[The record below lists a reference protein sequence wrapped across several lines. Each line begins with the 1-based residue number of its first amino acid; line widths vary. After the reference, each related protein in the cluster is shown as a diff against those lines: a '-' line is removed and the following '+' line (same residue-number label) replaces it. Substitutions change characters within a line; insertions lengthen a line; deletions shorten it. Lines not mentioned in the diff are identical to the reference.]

1 MNNNVIIYIMT
12 FGLVILSLISIVL
25 YLKIRK
31 NSYLSGINKEREA
44 YNLLADEKLK
54 SDIISSLR
62 LELLP
67 ELKEEIRQAKYDT
80 EENVNQSIRGYS
92 QLMGDFQDQTFKA
105 QAKAAESQDRRL
117 FELNQRLE
125 QVYKSLGEMK
135 TMARGMDD
143 IKKVLSNVKN
153 RGIMGELQL
162 KAILDEILAPNQYLE
177 NVATKPSSTERVEFA
192 IRLPEG
198 VLLPV
203 DSKFPAE
210 TYGKLLDAYDTGD
223 KELISVALKNLI
235 TIIKKEAKDI
245 RDKYIVPPYTTDFA
259 VMFLPFEG
267 LYGEVVNQ
275 GLVDVLQR
283 EYKVSIAGPTTF
295 AALLSSLQMGFKTL
309 AIQKR
314 STEVWHVLATVRNEF
329 EKYTLTL
336 EKTRER
342 LRQADDE
349 LNKLVGVRA
358 RAINKQLSKVSQFG
372 ESEENQGEEF

>member
-1 MNNNVIIYIMT
+1 MNNNVIIYIMS
-12 FGLVILSLISIVL
+12 FGLVILGIISIVL
-25 YLKIRK
+25 YLKNRK
-31 NSYLSGINKEREA
+31 NSYLSETGREREA
-44 YNLLADEKLK
+44 YDLLADEKLK
-54 SDIISSLR
+54 NDIISSLR
-62 LELLP
+62 SELLP
-67 ELKEEIRQAKYDT
+67 ELKEEIRQAKSDA
-80 EENVNQSIRGYS
+80 EVNMNQSIKGYS
-92 QLMGDFQDQTFKA
+92 QLMGDFQSQSFKA

-162 KAILDEILAPNQYLE
+162 KAILDEILSSNQYLE
-177 NVATKPSSTERVEFA
+177 NVATKPNSAERVEFA

-223 KELISVALKNLI
+223 KELITVALKNLI
-235 TIIKKEAKDI
+235 TLIKKEAKDI
-245 RDKYIVPPYTTDFA
+245 RDKYIAPPYTTDFA

-295 AALLSSLQMGFKTL
+295 TALLSSLQMGFKTL

-314 STEVWHVLATVRNEF
+314 STEVWHVLATVRDEF
-329 EKYTLTL
+329 EKYTRTL

-349 LNKLVGVRA
+349 LEKLVGVRA

-372 ESEENQGEEF
+372 ESEDNQGEEF

>member
-1 MNNNVIIYIMT
+1 M
-12 FGLVILSLISIVL
+12 
-25 YLKIRK
+25 
-31 NSYLSGINKEREA
+31 
-44 YNLLADEKLK
+44 
-54 SDIISSLR
+54 
-62 LELLP
+62 
-67 ELKEEIRQAKYDT
+67 
-80 EENVNQSIRGYS
+80 
-92 QLMGDFQDQTFKA
+92 
-105 QAKAAESQDRRL
+105 
-117 FELNQRLE
+117 E